1 MVSFLAQLMQP
12 LKTGKWSQFLLGGG
26 SPVPE
31 PMPSVCVSLRS
42 IQPHLSL
49 SDKHYICHS
58 GGKGVESFSVFPR
71 ARTQT
76 QWSLDT
82 NSCPLPNRPW
92 FPPVCF
98 LLYPDVCSTKF
109 RPEHVLGPRTSS
121 HGAHTAATEVRV
133 GTGIHLTSKAGREK
147 QIPDY

>member
-1 MVSFLAQLMQP
+1 MKEDDNEMVSFLAQLMQP

-31 PMPSVCVSLRS
+31 PMPSVCVSLKS

-82 NSCPLPNRPW
+82 NSCPLPNRCA
-92 FPPVCF
+92 F
-98 LLYPDVCSTKF
+98 CST
-109 RPEHVLGPRTSS
+109 PMSALLNSGPNTSLVLGLL
-121 HGAHTAATEVRV
+121 HTEPTQQPQRSELELVF
-133 GTGIHLTSKAGREK
+133 I
-147 QIPDY
+147 